1 MALTETVVRATLQ
14 AVGVVLPISESAHR
28 ALGEVWLGP
37 DAARSLPSLAA
48 HLGSLLALAFVTRA
62 RLWAACLAVGRGLRR
77 PRLRASTDSG
87 RDAQAVVLAAAIS
100 LGLERLLAAP
110 VARLQQQPLVVGA
123 GLCATAAML
132 ALTPLAPSPRALAP
146 GPLGAA
152 VVGLAHGLGSVP
164 GASQVG
170 AAFVVLS
177 WLGVRG
183 WRAVEIGLMVSVPT
197 LTIAV
202 VRESAGLLGSGLLLS
217 AAMAAALGVAALAA
231 WLGAST
237 WRLLGEGNRP
247 LLFLGW
253 IVPLAIAMLGYA
265 RATAL

>member
-1 MALTETVVRATLQ
+1 MALTETAVRAALQ
-14 AVGVVLPISESAHR
+14 AVAVVLPISESAHR
-28 ALGEVWLGP
+28 ALGDIWLGP
-37 DAARSLPSLAA
+37 DAGRSLPSLAA
-48 HLGSLLALAFVTRA
+48 HVGSVLAVGFVTRA
-62 RLWAACLAVGRGLRR
+62 RLWAACVAVWRGLRR

-87 RDAQAVVLAAAIS
+87 RDAQAVILAATLS
-100 LGLERLLAAP
+100 LALEQLLAAP

-123 GLCATAAML
+123 GLCATAATL

-177 WLGVRG
+177 WLGIRG
-183 WRAVEIGLMVSVPT
+183 WRAIEISLMVSVPT

-202 VRESAGLLGSGLLLS
+202 MREGAGLLGSGLLLS
-217 AAMAAALGVAALAA
+217 AAMAAAFCVAALAA
-231 WLGAST
+231 LLGAST
-237 WRLLGEGNRP
+237 WRLLGEGNRT

-253 IVPLAIAMLGYA
+253 ILPLAIAMLGFA